1 MDQTAKADLDF
12 EGIDSYITIP
22 AGETTYEY
30 TVKIAS
36 DGIYEG
42 SEKFNLYIADI
53 NYNGDDE
60 VILNYS
66 PGYGT
71 ILDFPQQECPKT
83 PKPNIKPISLNLP
96 PTPVYPTT
104 GGGRGSL
111 RPGGS
116 WSGGGY
122 YPSIPSKPSLPN
134 VPYIECYNEPYL
146 NSMMIV
152 KLPSLNSTRS
162 FVALNYM
169 SKDNSFNLSS
179 PLLKDSLNSLNNKT
193 LDLNTTTSNSNKI
206 YFDMNSDGFKEK
218 MIEWMSEDE
227 AVLVN
232 DINNNGLID
241 NGTEILGNNYI
252 SNLTGSKSL
261 DSYLLLKEFDKNKD
275 GVIDI
280 KDNSNLAL
288 WIDSEKAA

>member
-1 MDQTAKADLDF
+1 
-12 EGIDSYITIP
+12 
-22 AGETTYEY
+22 
-30 TVKIAS
+30 
-36 DGIYEG
+36 
-42 SEKFNLYIADI
+42 
-53 NYNGDDE
+53 
-60 VILNYS
+60 
-66 PGYGT
+66 
-71 ILDFPQQECPKT
+71 
-83 PKPNIKPISLNLP
+83 
-96 PTPVYPTT
+96 
-104 GGGRGSL
+104 
-111 RPGGS
+111 
-116 WSGGGY
+116 
-122 YPSIPSKPSLPN
+122 
-134 VPYIECYNEPYL
+134 
-146 NSMMIV
+146 MMVV

>member
-1 MDQTAKADLDF
+1 MML
-12 EGIDSYITIP
+12 
-22 AGETTYEY
+22 
-30 TVKIAS
+30 
-36 DGIYEG
+36 
-42 SEKFNLYIADI
+42 EK
-53 NYNGDDE
+53 
-60 VILNYS
+60 
-66 PGYGT
+66 
-71 ILDFPQQECPKT
+71 
-83 PKPNIKPISLNLP
+83 
-96 PTPVYPTT
+96 
-104 GGGRGSL
+104 
-111 RPGGS
+111 
-116 WSGGGY
+116 
-122 YPSIPSKPSLPN
+122 
-134 VPYIECYNEPYL
+134 
-146 NSMMIV
+146 MIV

-193 LDLNTTTSNSNKI
+193 LHLNTTTSNSNKI

-288 WIDSEKAA
+288 

>member
-1 MDQTAKADLDF
+1 MML
-12 EGIDSYITIP
+12 
-22 AGETTYEY
+22 
-30 TVKIAS
+30 
-36 DGIYEG
+36 
-42 SEKFNLYIADI
+42 EK
-53 NYNGDDE
+53 
-60 VILNYS
+60 
-66 PGYGT
+66 
-71 ILDFPQQECPKT
+71 
-83 PKPNIKPISLNLP
+83 
-96 PTPVYPTT
+96 
-104 GGGRGSL
+104 
-111 RPGGS
+111 
-116 WSGGGY
+116 
-122 YPSIPSKPSLPN
+122 
-134 VPYIECYNEPYL
+134 
-146 NSMMIV
+146 MIV

-169 SKDNSFNLSS
+169 FKDNSFNLSS

-288 WIDSEKAA
+288 

>member
-1 MDQTAKADLDF
+1 M
-12 EGIDSYITIP
+12 
-22 AGETTYEY
+22 
-30 TVKIAS
+30 
-36 DGIYEG
+36 
-42 SEKFNLYIADI
+42 I
-53 NYNGDDE
+53 NP
-60 VILNYS
+60 IIMAT
-66 PGYGT
+66 GT
-71 ILDFPQQECPKT
+71 ILDFPQEECPKT

-104 GGGRGSL
+104 GGGGSL
-111 RPGGS
+111 GPGGS

-152 KLPSLNSTRS
+152 KLPSLNSARS

-193 LDLNTTTSNSNKI
+193 LDLNTTTSNPNKI
-206 YFDMNSDGFKEK
+206 YFDMNSDGFKER

-241 NGTEILGNNYI
+241 NGT
-252 SNLTGSKSL
+252 
-261 DSYLLLKEFDKNKD
+261 
-275 GVIDI
+275 
-280 KDNSNLAL
+280 
-288 WIDSEKAA
+288 